1 MVISATAVQGKV
13 AMILNDR
20 EVVINRGKE
29 HGVELGT
36 RYKVVETVQVKDP
49 DTKETIGT
57 IEREKIRFEIAHL
70 EPAMSIARTYET
82 YTYGGH
88 PAFRDNDSLR
98 RHLNPSANIMPRTD
112 VKRIRPSSQEST
124 GENTGPD
131 AVPIEI
137 GDVVV
142 EVTE

>member
-1 MVISATAVQGKV
+1 MVISATTVRGKV

-36 RYKVVETVQVKDP
+36 RYKVVETVEVEDP
-49 DTKETIGT
+49 DTKKVIGT

-82 YTYGGH
+82 YTYGVH
-88 PAFRDNDSLR
+88 PVSQVNESIR
-98 RHLNPSANIMPRTD
+98 RHLNSLANITPRTD
-112 VKRIRPSSQEST
+112 VKRIRPSSQKST
-124 GENTGPD
+124 GDDTGPD

>member
-1 MVISATAVQGKV
+1 MVISASAVQGKV

-20 EVVINRGKE
+20 EVVINRGKN
-29 HGVELGT
+29 HGVKMCAKF
-36 RYKVVETVQVKDP
+36 KVVETVEVKDP
-49 DTKETIGT
+49 DTEKTIGT
-57 IEREKIRFEIAHL
+57 IEREKIRFEVAHL

-98 RHLNPSANIMPRTD
+98 RHLNPLANIMPRTD
-112 VKRIRPSSQEST
+112 VKRIRPSSQKST
-124 GENTGPD
+124 GDNTGPD
-131 AVPIEI
+131 TVPIKI

-142 EVTE
+142 EVPE

>member
-1 MVISATAVQGKV
+1 
-13 AMILNDR
+13 
-20 EVVINRGKE
+20 
-29 HGVELGT
+29 
-36 RYKVVETVQVKDP
+36 
-49 DTKETIGT
+49 
-57 IEREKIRFEIAHL
+57 
-70 EPAMSIARTYET
+70 MSIARTYET

-124 GENTGPD
+124 GDNTGPD

-142 EVTE
+142 EVTEVTCAEGCSPRVPTAGRRGRLTPWRTVHYRYT